1 MIHNLKEISIIDY
14 GIGNLYSICNSIKA
28 VGMEPCIVSTPE
40 EVGLAHH
47 LILPGVGAFYA
58 GVKVLKER
66 GLDFAIK
73 EYVKSGKHLLGVCL
87 GMQLLM
93 TQSDE
98 FGPCNGLDLIPGK
111 VKPLIIADG
120 YDPKVYKIPHIGW
133 NNIEFSF
140 QKIAK
145 MLNSRNGVEVYFLH
159 SYYVCPDDENH
170 IAATTTHGGL
180 RFCAINHRDNV
191 MGYQFHPEKSGKVG
205 LKLLK
210 SFCNIK

>member
-1 MIHNLKEISIIDY
+1 MIHNMKEISIIDY
-14 GIGNLYSICNSIKA
+14 GIGNLYSICNAVKA
-28 VGMEPCIVSTPE
+28 VGMEPNIVSTPE

-47 LILPGVGAFYA
+47 LILPGVGAFNA

-66 GLDFAIK
+66 GLDSAIR
-73 EYVKSGKHLLGVCL
+73 EYVESGKPLLGVCL

-93 TQSDE
+93 TQSSE
-98 FGPCNGLDLIPGK
+98 FGSCNGLDLIPGK

-133 NNIEFSF
+133 KNIEFSS
-140 QKIAK
+140 QKTAE

-159 SYYVCPDDENH
+159 SYYVCPEDENH
-170 IAATTTHGGL
+170 IAATTMHGGL
-180 RFCAINHRDNV
+180 KLCAMNLRENV

-210 SFCNIK
+210 SFCSL

>member
-1 MIHNLKEISIIDY
+1 MIHNMKEISIIDY
-14 GIGNLYSICNSIKA
+14 GIGNLYSICNAVKA
-28 VGMEPCIVSTPE
+28 VGMEPNIVSTPE

-47 LILPGVGAFYA
+47 LILPGVGAFNA

-66 GLDFAIK
+66 GLDSAIR
-73 EYVKSGKHLLGVCL
+73 EYVESGKPLLGVCL

-120 YDPKVYKIPHIGW
+120 YDPRAYKIPHIGW
-133 NNIEFSF
+133 NNIEFSS
-140 QKIAK
+140 QKTAM
-145 MLNSRNGVEVYFLH
+145 MLDSRNGVDVYFLH
-159 SYYVCPDDENH
+159 SYYACPEDKNH
-170 IAATTTHGGL
+170 IAASATHGGL
-180 RFCAINHRDNV
+180 KFCAINHRDNV

-205 LKLLK
+205 LKLLE
-210 SFCNIK
+210 SFCNL